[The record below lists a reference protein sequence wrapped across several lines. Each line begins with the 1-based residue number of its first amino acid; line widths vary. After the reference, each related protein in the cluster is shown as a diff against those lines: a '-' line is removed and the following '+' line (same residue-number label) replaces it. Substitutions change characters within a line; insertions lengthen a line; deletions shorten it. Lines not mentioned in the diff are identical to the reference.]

1 MHRSV
6 GNSLGKFSRYFTLPH
21 IIQKPVQTR
30 LALLFFISEYIG
42 HTRKS
47 KLFRDKSVHSLVLAG
62 VEVLRLQGVLERKA
76 WQVHTDK
83 GVGVPS
89 GMHPCLAYYWLGS
102 SGQSQ
107 SCGSAPVSASRV
119 LGLDCRHVL

>member
-1 MHRSV
+1 MHRSM
-6 GNSLGKFSRYFTLPH
+6 GDSLGKFSTYFALPH

-42 HTRKS
+42 HTLKS
-47 KLFRDKSVHSLVLAG
+47 RLFRDRSVHSLMPAG
-62 VEVLRLQGVLERKA
+62 IEVLRLQGVLERNA

-83 GVGVPS
+83 GLGLPS
-89 GMHPCLAYYWLGS
+89 GMHPCLAYYLLGSSGQSS

-107 SCGSAPVSASRV
+107 SCGSAPVSAS
-119 LGLDCRHVL
+119 